1 MRIQYARVRLAIS
14 GAMFERGIGCTVEP
28 TTIELLQ
35 CSTGSYAVVESG
47 RIPVSKHQ
55 IHSVCGERTG

>member
-1 MRIQYARVRLAIS
+1 MRVQYARFRLAIS
-14 GAMFERGIGCTVEP
+14 VAMSEKGISCTAEP

-35 CSTGSYAVVESG
+35 CSTSSYAVVESG

-55 IHSVCGERTG
+55 IQPVCRE